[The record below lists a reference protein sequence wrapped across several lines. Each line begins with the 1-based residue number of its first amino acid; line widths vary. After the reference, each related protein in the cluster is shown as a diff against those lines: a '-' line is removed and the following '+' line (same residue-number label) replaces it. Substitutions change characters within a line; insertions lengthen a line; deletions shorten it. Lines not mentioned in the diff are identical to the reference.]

1 MKGFG
6 VVKCLS
12 SFFIK
17 KDHVRCMPFLWL
29 FILMHVSCQSDTL
42 NTKQR
47 ITQNSEDKLIQI
59 NRMLVRKESDEIDAY
74 IQKKGWKMVSTG
86 SGLRYF
92 ILQEGKGN
100 PIGMHENVFINYR
113 IEDISGKLLT
123 STKPGNPLHLQT
135 GRGEVP
141 KGLEEAILLM
151 KKGCKARLILPSH
164 LAFGLAG
171 SEHVKQASSVVY
183 EVELLN
189 N

>member
-12 SFFIK
+12 PFSIK
-17 KDHVRCMPFLWL
+17 KEHVRCMPFLWIL
-29 FILMHVSCQSDTL
+29 ILMHISCQSDTL
-42 NTKQR
+42 DAKKR
-47 ITQNSEDKLIQI
+47 IHQNSEDKLIQI
-59 NRMLVRKESDEIDAY
+59 NRILVSKESDEIDAY
-74 IQKKGWKMVSTG
+74 IQKKGWEMVSTG

-92 ILQEGKGN
+92 IIQEGKGN
-100 PIGMHENVFINYR
+100 PIGMHENVRINYK
-113 IEDISGKLLT
+113 IENLSGKLLT

-151 KKGCKARLILPSH
+151 KKGCKARLILPAH

-171 SEHVKQASSVVY
+171 SENVKQASSVVY

-189 N
+189 K

>member
-12 SFFIK
+12 PFFIK
-17 KDHVRCMPFLWL
+17 KEHVRCMPFLWVL
-29 FILMHVSCQSDTL
+29 ILMHISCQSDTL
-42 NTKQR
+42 DAKKR
-47 ITQNSEDKLIQI
+47 IHQNSEDKLIQI
-59 NRMLVRKESDEIDAY
+59 NRILVSKESDEIDAY
-74 IQKKGWKMVSTG
+74 IQKKGWEMVSTG

-92 ILQEGKGN
+92 IIQEGKGN
-100 PIGMHENVFINYR
+100 PIGMHENVRINYK
-113 IEDISGKLLT
+113 IENLSGKLLT

-151 KKGCKARLILPSH
+151 KKGCKARLILPAH

-171 SEHVKQASSVVY
+171 SENVKQASSVVY

-189 N
+189 K